1 MVLHLDTTSTIF
13 LRMDKHTLK
22 ELRRILGPDSLLTSW
37 EDRACYRYDASGQSF
52 LPDAAALPETAEQV
66 AAILRLANE
75 RRFPVI
81 PRGGAGNGVDSGQK
95 FDATKPSEEEG
106 KGKSKKK

>member
-1 MVLHLDTTSTIF
+1 MAN
-13 LRMDKHTLK
+13 HTLK

-37 EDRACYRYDASGQSF
+37 EDHACYSYDASGQSF

-75 RRFPVI
+75 CRFPVI
-81 PRGGAGNGVDSGQK
+81 PRGASSGQNY
-95 FDATKPSEEEG
+95 DATQENFAAG
-106 KGKSKKK
+106 KGKK